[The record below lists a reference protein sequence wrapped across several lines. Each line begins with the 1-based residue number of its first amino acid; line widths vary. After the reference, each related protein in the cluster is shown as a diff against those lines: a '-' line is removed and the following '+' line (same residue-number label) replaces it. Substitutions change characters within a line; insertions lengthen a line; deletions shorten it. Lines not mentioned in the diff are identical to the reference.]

1 MAELLYVVIPC
12 YNEEEVLPETSKRLG
27 VKLHASIKAG
37 RVAPDSRI
45 LFVDDG
51 SSDQT
56 WQVIENLHREDKV
69 FSGIKLSRNRGHQN
83 ALLAGLMS
91 AKDRADIAISMDA
104 DLQDDVDVIDSFL
117 AHREQ
122 GCDIVYGVRSN
133 RKTDTIFKRMTAQ
146 SFYKLMKRLGADLIC
161 NHADCRLMS
170 RRALEGLSM
179 YGEANLFLRGIIP
192 LIGYKTA
199 ISTYERAERFVG
211 ESKYPLRK
219 MVTLAAEGITSFS
232 VKPLK
237 LIKNIGVLMMVASM
251 IVSLYSLLAHLLS
264 WSFTGWSFQMGSLWF
279 LSGLNLTA
287 LGVVGVYIGK
297 IYAETKKRPR
307 YIIEDVLG

>member
-1 MAELLYVVIPC
+1 MAELLYLVVPC

-27 VKLHASIKAG
+27 VKLRTLIEAG
-37 RVAPDSRI
+37 RVDPDSRI

-56 WQVIENLHREDKV
+56 WQMIEGLHREDKI
-69 FSGIKLSRNRGHQN
+69 FSGLKLSRNRGHQN

-91 AKDRADIAISMDA
+91 AKDRADITISMDA

-122 GCDIVYGVRSN
+122 GCEIVYGVRSD
-133 RKTDTIFKRMTAQ
+133 RKTDTVLKRMTAQ
-146 SFYKLMKRLGADLIC
+146 SFYKLMKYLGADLIY

-170 RRALEGLSM
+170 RRALDGLSM

-199 ISTYERAERFVG
+199 ISTYERAERFAG
-211 ESKYPLRK
+211 ESKYPFRK
-219 MVTLAAEGITSFS
+219 MVAFAAEGITSFS

-237 LIKNIGVLMMVASM
+237 LIRNIGILMMAVSM
-251 IVSLYSLLAHLLS
+251 AISLYSLLAYLLS
-264 WSFTGWSFQMGSLWF
+264 WSFAGWSAMVGSLWF

-287 LGVVGVYIGK
+287 LGIVGVYTGK

-307 YIIEDVLG
+307 YIVEDILD